1 MTQHTDKRKPTSI
14 DEQIRLLE
22 QRGAYTHSSEA
33 QPPPIGTTP
42 QKRSYDDAYAGLRN
56 VERPDPAANTTP
68 VTSSADP
75 VSGRP
80 FLPADDN
87 DVFTGTSRGRSNPHG
102 PTAFPAIIGLNRP
115 SPGQQIGSNLPGS
128 VIPQHAPTIV
138 IPSANNPQQ
147 VPPEFQKRP
156 GSPYGDVRRDAL
168 KDDNPSYPT
177 LNPINGQQG
186 GVGGI
191 ISGGTTPG
199 QGNPYPPFG
208 NIAPKTAGGAS
219 ATPSLDD
226 LRKQLAAQ
234 LERPVVIAPGLTQER
249 SYTDP
254 SHASAFKSPL
264 IQPVPME
271 HQLAGTTHQSPVATP
286 TSQVTRYPGD
296 FNQPQPVSMKKPS
309 ASDSSGVQ
317 KVFPPGWADANV
329 PKKRVSAPVV
339 ESTEGGA

>member
-1 MTQHTDKRKPTSI
+1 MIPPEKRKLSI
-14 DEQIRLLE
+14 DEQIRLME
-22 QRGAYTHSSEA
+22 QTGGYNIHSSEA
-33 QPPPIGTTP
+33 QPPPIVSSPAKYDDRYVGLRNSDRPDPSAGTSPVTPSADPSGRPIVWADQGGISTGTTP
-42 QKRSYDDAYAGLRN
+42 
-56 VERPDPAANTTP
+56 
-68 VTSSADP
+68 
-75 VSGRP
+75 
-80 FLPADDN
+80 
-87 DVFTGTSRGRSNPHG
+87 GRSNIHG

-156 GSPYGDVRRDAL
+156 GSPYGDVRLDAL

-296 FNQPQPVSMKKPS
+296 FNQPQPVSMKKPA

-339 ESTEGGA
+339 ESTDGDK